1 MRKSIFLL
9 GIIMVTILSGCYRQ
23 VAMIEF
29 IPMKVHNEKQ
39 HYGNFERIKITELEA
54 FQGITEANIFLPI
67 PVGAEWDADTKTYT
81 LPDNN
86 MNENGE
92 SFSVKIS
99 LEPLPEDAWY
109 TGKVREVDEEIDNLE
124 KRDGLEYDFVKTSS
138 GDSVITK
145 RIKTIEKD
153 STNEERGIIRYTLE
167 AYDFLDP
174 TYYMNVEVEI
184 VKLKGTIDSSV
195 DTYINAMEIVLEQLE
210 EHY

>member
-29 IPMKVHNEKQ
+29 IPMKVHNENQ

-109 TGKVREVDEEIDNLE
+109 TGKIREVDEEIDNLE

-153 STNEERGIIRYTLE
+153 AANEEREIIRYTLE
-167 AYDFLDP
+167 AYDFLNP

-195 DTYINAMEIVLEQLE
+195 DTYINAMEIVVEQLE

>member
-29 IPMKVHNEKQ
+29 IPMKVHNENQ

-124 KRDGLEYDFVKTSS
+124 KRDGLEYEFISTSS
-138 GDSVITK
+138 ENSVLTK
-145 RIKTIEKD
+145 RIKSVETD
-153 STNEERGIIRYTLE
+153 AANEEREIIRYTLE
-167 AYDFLDP
+167 AYDFLNP

-210 EHY
+210 VHY

>member
-29 IPMKVHNEKQ
+29 IPMKVHNENQ

-109 TGKVREVDEEIDNLE
+109 TGKIREVDEEIDNLE
-124 KRDGLEYDFVKTSS
+124 TREGLEYKFISTSS
-138 GDSVITK
+138 ENSVLTK
-145 RIKTIEKD
+145 RIKTIETD
-153 STNEERGIIRYTLE
+153 AANEEKEIIRYTLE
-167 AYDFLDP
+167 AYDFLNP

-195 DTYINAMEIVLEQLE
+195 DTYINAMEITIQQLE

>member
-29 IPMKVHNEKQ
+29 IPMKVHNENQ
-39 HYGNFERIKITELEA
+39 HYGNFERIKITELEE

-67 PVGAEWDADTKTYT
+67 PVGADWDADTKTYT

-124 KRDGLEYDFVKTSS
+124 KRDGLEYEFISTSS
-138 GDSVITK
+138 ENSVLTK
-145 RIKTIEKD
+145 RIKSVETD
-153 STNEERGIIRYTLE
+153 AANEEREIIRYTLE
-167 AYDFLDP
+167 AYDFLNP

-195 DTYINAMEIVLEQLE
+195 DTYINAMEIVVEQLE
-210 EHY
+210 VHY